1 MAFRH
6 QINLSFKDG
15 KVTAKFHL
23 ISATPCIDLDV
34 GQRFIRINGI
44 DAVQDWCDRHKD
56 EFLPYDNGENYKVP
70 ESKETIDELDEILQK
85 FGFSLRRDPF
95 WWCMLKGGETA
106 IILEA

>member
-1 MAFRH
+1 MAALN
-6 QINLSFKDG
+6 QINFSFNDG

-23 ISATPCIDLDV
+23 LPIVPCIDRQV
-34 GQRFIRINGI
+34 GQRFIRNDCIEV
-44 DAVQDWCDRHKD
+44 VQAWCDRHKD

-70 ESKETIDELDEILQK
+70 ESTETIDELDGILQT
-85 FGFSLRRDPF
+85 FGFRLRRDPF